1 MGPVRRGG
9 AGLGNGGFRSSAG
22 GAGQGGGRGGLA
34 DRGPAGGG
42 DRPSIQPVPGPGKPG
57 AGNPGGG
64 RPGAGKRRQILLDPE
79 SRDRIGPVSA
89 NRVIDRV
96 IDQATAIGLVT
107 DQGTVPETATG
118 RATGRVMVIDPA
130 TSRAVMIGP
139 ATSRA
144 MVTGPATSRAMATA
158 LGIDPATD
166 RAFTRRLTA
175 TDRVT
180 GRAIVRLRIPTG
192 PRQARLSQQS
202 GRASAVLAR
211 TLAVGPSRLV
221 SRHLAWALASRRPI
235 VLESVRWGVTAGA
248 VALTAWMTG
257 SLFYNTGYYAYVNPF
272 T

>member
-1 MGPVRRGG
+1 MEGLAAADDRVGALGGGGGG
-9 AGLGNGGFRSSAG
+9 AGRAG
-22 GAGQGGGRGGLA
+22 GRCRARQR
-34 DRGPAGGG
+34 RIS
-42 DRPSIQPVPGPGKPG
+42 R
-57 AGNPGGG
+57 
-64 RPGAGKRRQILLDPE
+64 RPGAPVREAAAGDLPTAVRRVAAIVLPFNPFQDPANPARAIRAAGDPVLEDRRQILLDPE

-89 NRVIDRV
+89 NRVMDRV

-144 MVTGPATSRAMATA
+144 MATA

-180 GRAIVRLRIPTG
+180 GRAIVPITDTDRAPASPAIPTI
-192 PRQARLSQQS
+192 
-202 GRASAVLAR
+202 RAGVRR
-211 TLAVGPSRLV
+211 TGTDIGSRSITVGITAPGMGIGIT
-221 SRHLAWALASRRPI
+221 AALIGTRIRRA
-235 VLESVRWGVTAGA
+235 LGA
-248 VALTAWMTG
+248 
-257 SLFYNTGYYAYVNPF
+257 
-272 T
+272 